1 MFRAAVT
8 ACLRRSAVEMSG
20 VAAPAFTTTPKRELA
35 TGLSVPGTS
44 FPSFS
49 STSAASSEI
58 TMTSPFSPALSLF
71 RTPLVVPIE
80 KKRVPRRVGEFL
92 AQFLKWFRHGA
103 CGEHRQFRGMSGQG
117 EKRRYECER
126 GYRSLPHVVV
136 YFSIRSI

>member
-1 MFRAAVT
+1 MFPAAVT

-35 TGLSVPGTS
+35 TGLSVPGKS

-80 KKRVPRRVGEFL
+80 KRSVFPVGEFL
-92 AQFLKWFRHGA
+92 AQSPKWFRHGA
-103 CGEHRQFRGMSGQG
+103 CGEHRQFRGMGGQG

-126 GYRSLPHVVV
+126 GYRSLPHVVGPHCP
-136 YFSIRSI
+136 